1 MKFIQIGIMQ
11 FPQVTI
17 AHIGGH
23 NVAFESL
30 AEKLQGAFNQLRGK
44 GKLNE
49 KDVKDAMREVKLA
62 LLEADVN
69 FKVVKDFINTLT
81 ERAIGESVM
90 QSLTPG
96 QQVIKIVSEELTN
109 LMGKT
114 QSKLEY
120 SSKPPTIIM
129 MAGLQGAGKTT
140 TCGKLG
146 SLLKKQGKRP
156 LLVACD
162 IYRPA
167 AIQQLKVVGEKV
179 GVPVFEMGNQTN
191 PVEIAKAGLA
201 HAIHFNNDVVILDT
215 AGRLHIDE
223 NLMQELIQIKETVS
237 PKEILLV
244 LDAMTGQDAVN
255 VAEHFNAQLEISGVI
270 LTKLDGDTRGG
281 AALSVRAVTGKP
293 IKYACVGEKL
303 TDIEEFYPDRM
314 ASRILGMGDV
324 LTLIEKAQENFDEEK
339 AKKLEK
345 KIKTSTFDLEDFLDQ
360 LEQLQKMGPI
370 GDLLGMIPGMNNNKA
385 LKGVDVNDKDLI
397 RTKAIIQ
404 SMTRKE
410 RMDPDIINGS
420 RKKRIAAGC
429 GVHVSEVNRLL
440 KQFEQTKKMMKQFG
454 GMEKKMKRGGGFK
467 FPF

>member
-1 MKFIQIGIMQ
+1 M
-11 FPQVTI
+11 V
-17 AHIGGH
+17 
-23 NVAFESL
+23 FESL
-30 AEKLQGAFNQLRGK
+30 AEKLQSAFSQLKGK

-49 KDVKDAMREVKLA
+49 KDVKEAMREVKLA

-69 FKVVKDFINTLT
+69 FKVVKDFINKVS
-81 ERAIGESVM
+81 ERAIGESVL

-96 QQVIKIVSEELTN
+96 QQVIKIVNEELTN

-120 SSKPPTIIM
+120 ASQGPTVIM

-146 SLLKKQGKRP
+146 ALLKKNGKRP

-167 AIQQLKVVGEKV
+167 AIKQLQVVGEKV
-179 GVPVFEMGNQTN
+179 GVPVFTMGDDVS
-191 PVEIAKAGLA
+191 PVVIAQSAIA
-201 HAIHFNNDVVILDT
+201 HAIKFSNDVVILDT

-223 NLMQELIQIKETVS
+223 KLMQELIDVKQAVN

-255 VAEHFNAQLEISGVI
+255 VAEHFNGQLEINGVI

-293 IKYACVGEKL
+293 IKFACIGEKL

-324 LTLIEKAQENFDEEK
+324 LSLIEKAQENFDEEK
-339 AKKLEK
+339 AKKLESK
-345 KIKTSTFDLEDFLDQ
+345 MKNQSFDLEDFLDQ
-360 LEQLQKMGPI
+360 LEQLQNMGPI
-370 GDLLGMIPGMNNNKA
+370 GDLLGMIPGMNNKA
-385 LKGVDVNDKDLI
+385 LKGVEVNDKDLV

-404 SMTRKE
+404 SMTVKE
-410 RMDPDIINGS
+410 RKTPDLINGS
-420 RKKRIAAGC
+420 RKKRIAAGS

-440 KQFEQTKKMMKQFG
+440 KQFEQSKKMMKQFG
-454 GMEKKMKRGGGFK
+454 MMEKKMKKGGGFK
-467 FPF
+467 FPFF

>member
-1 MKFIQIGIMQ
+1 M
-11 FPQVTI
+11 
-17 AHIGGH
+17 
-23 NVAFESL
+23 AFESL

-114 QSKLEY
+114 QSKIEY

-293 IKYACVGEKL
+293 IKYACIGEKL

-324 LTLIEKAQENFDEEK
+324 LSLIEKAQENFDEEK

-345 KIKTSTFDLEDFLDQ
+345 KMKTSTFDLEDFLDQ

>member
-1 MKFIQIGIMQ
+1 M
-11 FPQVTI
+11 
-17 AHIGGH
+17 
-23 NVAFESL
+23 AFESL

-96 QQVIKIVSEELTN
+96 QQVIKIVNEELTN

-120 SSKPPTIIM
+120 SSKPPTVIM

-223 NLMQELIQIKETVS
+223 NLMQELIQIKETVT

-293 IKYACVGEKL
+293 IKYACIGEKL

-324 LTLIEKAQENFDEEK
+324 LSLIEKAQENFDEEK

-345 KIKTSTFDLEDFLDQ
+345 KMKTSTFDLEDFLDQ